1 MLSWF
6 KAIKGWLDRGGEW
19 LLQFEQ
25 RLGRRLGYPV
35 WKVIDVPLKAKPDHA
50 QVSRTLCAAIDC
62 AAAERDAAL
71 AAEIAMISVRLS
83 AVESAIA
90 DMTRATVAF
99 EINADGNLTGVRP
112 IERPDARS

>member
-6 KAIKGWLDRGGEW
+6 KAIKGWFDRGGEW
-19 LLQFEQ
+19 LCQFEQ
-25 RLGRRLGYPV
+25 RLGPRLGYPV

-50 QVSRTLCAAIDC
+50 QASATLCAAIDC
-62 AAAERDAAL
+62 ATAERDAAL
-71 AAEIAMISVRLS
+71 AAQIALLSVRLS
-83 AVESAIA
+83 VVEGAIE

-112 IERPDARS
+112 IERPDALS